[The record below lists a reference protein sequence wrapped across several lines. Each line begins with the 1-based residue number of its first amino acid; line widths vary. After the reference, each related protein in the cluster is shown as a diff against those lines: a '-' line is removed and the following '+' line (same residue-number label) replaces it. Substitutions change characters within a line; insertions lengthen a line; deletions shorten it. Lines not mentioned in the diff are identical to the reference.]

1 MLEVMLD
8 AFGTKLAEEAENSGR
23 DCEIIV
29 DLDGI
34 TVWATSDEDRVS
46 KELRIL
52 D

>member
-34 TVWATSDEDRVS
+34 TV
-46 KELRIL
+46 
-52 D
+52 